1 MNRLGLALLLL
12 IAVPMRAGAQTF
24 VAVANPELAAH
35 VAFALGASWV
45 DVDDDGDL
53 DLYVVTGFSVNNDNV
68 LYRNDAG
75 TLVRV
80 TGVPLVQDAAD
91 SPCSAWG
98 DYDNDGIVDAFV
110 SNLVAQG
117 GMLFHGTGGGA
128 FALDTG
134 AGLTSSALKGTGC
147 AWGDYDND
155 GALDLVVSALF
166 GQGNITT
173 ANRLFHNQKDGTFVE
188 VLTGPHVT
196 TTDSHHHPTWADY
209 DGDGDLDL
217 FFATGPVGSTDTD
230 RMYKNLLVETGAA
243 TFESIT
249 TAPIATEARDSQQLS
264 WIDYDNDGDL
274 DLYAVNYTS
283 VPNQLYRNDGGGTFT
298 KILVGTIVTDTGA
311 NHGVVW
317 GDFDNDGDLDA
328 YVARDNVQSNRYY
341 QNDGAGTF
349 TRINTGAHV
358 TEARSNY
365 GAAAGDFDGD
375 GDLDLFAPTARSEGP
390 SLLFRND
397 LAGGNHWLV
406 LRLRGTIAN
415 RSAIGAKVRVRAT
428 IGGAPRWQMREIRT
442 ATCYGGQDALETHF
456 GLGDAALVD
465 SVRVEWPGGTVDVWT
480 GLAPDSRH
488 ELVEGA
494 TVVGV
499 EPSEPSG
506 FGLRI
511 TPNPSRAGV
520 RLALRLT
527 EAGPVSL
534 TIVDVRGRIALA
546 RDLGVRQA
554 GDHFESIAAG
564 ALGAPGVYIA
574 LVRAGSRT
582 GARRFVQLR

>member
-1 MNRLGLALLLL
+1 MNRLAFGLLLTL
-12 IAVPMRAGAQTF
+12 LPTTAGAQPF

-53 DLYVVTGFSVNNDNV
+53 DLYVAVGFSANNDNV
-68 LYRNDAG
+68 LYRNDSGA
-75 TLVRV
+75 LVRV
-80 TGVPLVQDAAD
+80 TGVPVVQDAAD

-117 GMLFHGTGGGA
+117 GMLYRGTGGGA
-128 FALDTG
+128 LALETG
-134 AGLTSSALKGTGC
+134 AGVTSATLKGTGC

-173 ANRLFHNQKDGTFVE
+173 ANRLFHNRKDGTFAE
-188 VLTGPHVT
+188 VVTGPQVT
-196 TTDSHHHPTWADY
+196 TTDTHHHPTWADY
-209 DGDGDLDL
+209 AGDGDLDL
-217 FFATGPVGSTDTD
+217 FFATGPIGSTDTD
-230 RMYKNLLVETGAA
+230 RMYRNLLIETGAA
-243 TFESIT
+243 TFEAIT
-249 TAPIATEARDSQQLS
+249 TAPIATDARDSQQLS

-283 VPNQLYRNDGGGTFT
+283 VPNQLYRNDGGGAFT

-328 YVARDNVQSNRYY
+328 YVARDNTQSNRYY
-341 QNDGAGTF
+341 QNDGGGTF
-349 TRINTGAHV
+349 TRISTGPHV
-358 TEARSNY
+358 TELRSNY

-397 LAGGNHWLV
+397 QASGNHWLV

-442 ATCYGGQDALETHF
+442 GTCYGGQDALEAHF
-456 GLGDAALVD
+456 GLGDAAAVD
-465 SVRVEWPGGTVDVWT
+465 SVKVEWPGGTVDVWT
-480 GLAPDSRH
+480 NLARDARH

-499 EPSEPSG
+499 GSQGPSG
-506 FGLRI
+506 LGIDLF
-511 TPNPSRAGV
+511 PNPSRGGV
-520 RLALRLT
+520 RLSLRLPR
-527 EAGPVSL
+527 AGAVTL
-534 TIVDVRGRIALA
+534 TVVDVRGRIALA
-546 RDLGVRQA
+546 RDLGLRP
-554 GDHFESIAAG
+554 AG
-564 ALGAPGVYIA
+564 ASFEAISHGELDTPGVYVA
-574 LVRAGSRT
+574 LVRAGGRT
-582 GARRFVQLR
+582 VARRFVHLR